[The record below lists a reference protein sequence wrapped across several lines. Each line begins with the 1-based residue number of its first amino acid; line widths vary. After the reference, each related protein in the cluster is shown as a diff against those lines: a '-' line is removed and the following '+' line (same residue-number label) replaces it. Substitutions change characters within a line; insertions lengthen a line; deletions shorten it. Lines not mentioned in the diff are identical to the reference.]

1 MKIKK
6 EKNKRILVGSISG
19 AIGGALGA
27 VCGSSSWII
36 VAIVSAT
43 FAALIAWGISGM
55 FDKK

>member
-6 EKNKRILVGSISG
+6 ERNKRIFVGAISG
-19 AIGGALGA
+19 GVGGALGA
-27 VCGSSSWII
+27 VCGSSSWIV